1 MGCGPEQSKERIGNL
16 RISSCEFY
24 FFLPFSFPALV
35 STYADDDLSICR
47 VNGTFNREYDLSASR
62 AVGFDERIDTVQGY
76 YTSFDRTR
84 AANII
89 P

>member
-1 MGCGPEQSKERIGNL
+1 
-16 RISSCEFY
+16 
-24 FFLPFSFPALV
+24 
-35 STYADDDLSICR
+35 
-47 VNGTFNREYDLSASR
+47 
-62 AVGFDERIDTVQGY
+62 VGFDERIDTVQGY